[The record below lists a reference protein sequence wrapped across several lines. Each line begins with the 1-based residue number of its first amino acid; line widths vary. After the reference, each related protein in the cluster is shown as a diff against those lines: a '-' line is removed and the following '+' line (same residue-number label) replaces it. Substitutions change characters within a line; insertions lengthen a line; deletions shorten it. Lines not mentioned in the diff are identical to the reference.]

1 MSGKPILHIL
11 KEAKEAWHK
20 ECAPNDKYLPP
31 GLVHYIKEIILD
43 PTEDE
48 DTLEA
53 NLADLIIELLG
64 QSSPDTLAT
73 LVLKSS
79 TFRQFKSNKILSQ
92 IRDNDI
98 ENPIHALAFVILSV
112 EQGGAKSED
121 LEKSRQG

>member
-11 KEAKEAWHK
+11 KDVKENWKK

-31 GLVHYIKEIILD
+31 GLVFYIKEIILD
-43 PTEDE
+43 PLEDE

-92 IRDNDI
+92 IRENDV
-98 ENPIHALAFVILSV
+98 ENPVNALAFVIL
-112 EQGGAKSED
+112 
-121 LEKSRQG
+121 